1 MSLRICVCGV
11 QTPFTYGGAEILVR
25 SLVEQL
31 QARGH
36 QAEAVNLPF
45 TWPDRTQ
52 LFKSCLAW
60 RMLDLTEVEGTKI
73 DLVIAT
79 RFPSY
84 VVKHPNKA
92 VWLVHQ
98 LRQAYELA
106 GTTYSDFKGTPRDR
120 RVTGMLRAMDTRT
133 LAEARRVFTISKNV
147 ATRLER
153 NTGLRAEALYPP
165 PRLTGSIR
173 PGPFGD
179 YVLTVGRLNQ
189 IKRFDLLVRAM
200 KQTRSGVRCLIAG
213 TGPERDDLLALIA
226 RLGVGDRVEILEGAS
241 DERVVELY
249 AGALAVYY
257 APFDEDY
264 GYVTVEAFQAG
275 KPVVTL
281 ADAGGVLEFVRD
293 GENGFVCPP
302 GALGEVARR
311 FDRLYEDREE
321 ARRLGEAGARQ
332 VRDVHW
338 DEVIARLLGGER

>member
-1 MSLRICVCGV
+1 MSLRILVCGV
-11 QTPFTYGGAEILVR
+11 QVPFTYGGAEILVR
-25 SLVEQL
+25 SLVEEL

-36 QAEAVNLPF
+36 EAEAVSLPF

-60 RMLDLTEVEGTKI
+60 RLLDLSEVERRRI
-73 DLVIAT
+73 DVVIAT

-84 VVKHPNKA
+84 VVKHPNKV

-106 GTTYSDFKGTPRDR
+106 GTTYSDFRGSPRDR
-120 RVTGMLRAMDTRT
+120 RVTEMLRAMDTRT
-133 LAEARRVFTISKNV
+133 LAEARRVFSISRNV
-147 ATRLER
+147 GSRLER
-153 NTGLRAEALYPP
+153 GNGLSIEALYPP
-165 PRLTGSIR
+165 PRLTGRLR
-173 PGPFGD
+173 PGPYGD
-179 YVLTVGRLNQ
+179 YVLTVGRLNK
-189 IKRFDLLVRAM
+189 IKRFDHLVRAM
-200 KQTRSGVRCLIAG
+200 KHVGSGVRCTIAG
-213 TGPERDDLLALIA
+213 TGPERDDLLALID
-226 RLGVGDRVEILEGAS
+226 RLGVGDRVEIREGVS
-241 DERVVELY
+241 DEEIAALY

-302 GALGEVARR
+302 SSPAEVARR
-311 FDRLYEDREE
+311 LDRLFADREE
-321 ARRLGEAGARQ
+321 ARRLGEAGARR
-332 VRDVHW
+332 VEGITW
-338 DEVIARLLGGER
+338 DETIARLLGTT